1 MVYSG
6 FAMLCA
12 STGEVMNIDGFGNDK
27 VIFWFKFQS
36 KTMLLDCFLLDLQYI
51 YFIIINK

>member
-27 VIFWFKFQS
+27 ASF
-36 KTMLLDCFLLDLQYI
+36 
-51 YFIIINK
+51 